1 MDLWN
6 LVLLKYRGR
15 IIGALILLLVW
26 TSASAQERTDILR
39 DTLPAAV
46 KTDVRQGEE
55 HLPGVYRTDMAA
67 LRGKVLSP
75 VGENDPIKFAMT
87 RPGSP
92 WNTCFPYDGNGN
104 RCSTS
109 SSVVATA
116 QLAYYHH
123 YYSGKPLAAYEYGT
137 CTSILNQTSDLQLF
151 NLSSSNWGIMP
162 LDSSSSSSSGK
173 QAVAA
178 LMAQIGQETGTLYS
192 PNGTLTLITNSLSYL
207 SYIGLSYS
215 GFINYSNNELQVLYD
230 LQHNWP
236 VYVVF
241 HNSLGSHYDAVID
254 GIMVYAERETYY
266 YQWMPIG
273 TYPPVEPEYPDLEHP
288 ELYEIYDHWG
298 DYISFWYLINW
309 GMDGLFDDGEYS
321 LSNLTSVAPPLYYPR
336 TSIVM
341 FYNIH

>member
-1 MDLWN
+1 MDLRN
-6 LVLLKYRGR
+6 LVLLNFGGR
-15 IIGALILLLVW
+15 IIGLLILSLVW
-26 TSASAQERTDILR
+26 TLAQAQERTVILR

-46 KTDVRQGEE
+46 KTDIRQGEE
-55 HLPGVYRTDMAA
+55 HLPGVYRTDMAT

-137 CTSILNQTSDLQLF
+137 CTSILYQTSDLQLF
-151 NLSSSNWGIMP
+151 NLSSSNWGIRP

-178 LMAQIGQETGTLYS
+178 LIADIGEEISAVYLPSGGTTT
-192 PNGTLTLITNSLSYL
+192 PFNCVSYL
-207 SYIGLSYS
+207 ESCGLSKAISYYES
-215 GFINYSNNELQVLYD
+215 LTVLYN
-230 LQHNWP
+230 LQNEWP
-236 VYVVF
+236 VYVYIQD
-241 HNSLGSHYDAVID
+241 NANNKYDAVID
-254 GIMVYAERETYY
+254 GMRVFSEKTTYY

-288 ELYEIYDHWG
+288 ELYEIYDYWG
-298 DYISFWYLINW
+298 DIISCWDLINW
-309 GMDGLFDDGEYS
+309 GMDGLFDNGEYK